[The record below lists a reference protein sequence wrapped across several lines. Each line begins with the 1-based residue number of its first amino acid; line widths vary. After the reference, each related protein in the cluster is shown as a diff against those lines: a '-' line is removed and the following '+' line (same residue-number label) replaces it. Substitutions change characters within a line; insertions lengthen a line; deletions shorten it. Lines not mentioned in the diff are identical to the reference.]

1 MQKIGGNPQA
11 VENFRILRFFDELD
25 DLPPVIR
32 VHDPKSRRCGA
43 VHRDRADGNV
53 RGGLEMLPQNA
64 AVIHSV
70 KLIAAEDDI
79 VIDLPLEE
87 VAEVLPDRVGCS
99 LIPLRSLGSL
109 LRGED
114 LHEARCEIVELETG
128 IDMPVQRH
136 AVELGEHVDA
146 ANAGVETIAYRNV
159 DQPVLA
165 AKRHRR
171 LGAFL
176 RQGKEPGAGAAPHN
190 YCQSAIS
197 GKNQGK
203 LTHSGI

>member
-1 MQKIGGNPQA
+1 
-11 VENFRILRFFDELD
+11 
-25 DLPPVIR
+25 
-32 VHDPKSRRCGA
+32 
-43 VHRDRADGNV
+43 
-53 RGGLEMLPQNA
+53 MLPQNVA
-64 AVIHSV
+64 IIHSV
-70 KLIAAEDDI
+70 KLVAAEDDV

-99 LIPLRSLGSL
+99 LIPVRSLGSL
-109 LRGED
+109 LRGEN
-114 LHEARCEIVELETG
+114 LHEAWCEIVELVAG

-146 ANAGVETIAYRNV
+146 ADAGVETIAYRNV

-176 RQGKEPGAGAAPHN
+176 CQGEEPGAGASPHN
-190 YCQSAIS
+190 DCRDDD
-197 GKNQGK
+197 
-203 LTHSGI
+203 